1 MREVPVTTEFQQLL
15 DTLIE
20 SGKVDR
26 EQAKVKRALLDD
38 STRQKGVTRSLIE
51 TFGLSENEVAD
62 AICSCFGLARMQV
75 VSEMQAAPSD
85 VLTDDEIRRYSVLP
99 VFRIGLELTMVFT
112 DPPTMTLSSQL
123 QKLSGCRIRPVIT
136 TVSDFEAALKNYS
149 GALDKLQSIASS
161 VDLEKLDVKRHG
173 ERGSAKA
180 MESELDGMMAKLVEE
195 LLLRAAKS
203 GASDIHVEP
212 GEHEVMIRFRIDG
225 VLQRILSLPQEYHS
239 AIIAVLKARAGIDM
253 FQHGIPA
260 DGRITMK
267 FADREFDVRV
277 STLPLL
283 QGEKM
288 VLRLLSKSAMM
299 VDLENLGF
307 SESNLEQFRSLLALP
322 NGIVLVTGP
331 TGSGKTTTLYAG
343 LNEIKGIGVNITTV
357 ENPVEYKLD
366 LINQV
371 QVVAERGLTFASSL
385 RAILRQDP
393 DVVLVGEIRD
403 VETGT
408 IATEAALTGHLV
420 LSTLHTNDAIG
431 AIPRMINLGIES
443 FWVSASVIG
452 IVAQRLVRRIC
463 VRCREEYEPSPRFLE
478 SFGLSNLP
486 KGVTLF
492 RGNGCEYCNGI
503 GYKGRLAIHEVL
515 VITEE
520 MRDVIF
526 GEVTTSKLRKLA
538 LANNFRDMAFDG
550 IQKSLAGITTVDE
563 VRRVTPFS

>member
-1 MREVPVTTEFQQLL
+1 MNTELKQVL

-20 SGKVDR
+20 RGSVTAETVR
-26 EQAKVKRALLDD
+26 VKRLLIED
-38 STRQKGVTRSLIE
+38 STRLKGIARSLIE
-51 TFGLSENEVAD
+51 VLALAEDEIAD
-62 AICSCFGLARMQV
+62 AICARFRFARMRI
-75 VSEMQAAPSD
+75 VSEMESAPANI
-85 VLTDDEIRRYSVLP
+85 LTDDEIRHYNALP
-99 VFRIGLELTMVFT
+99 VFRIGLELTIAFI
-112 DPPTMTLSSQL
+112 DPPSPTVKNLL
-123 QKLSGCRIRPVIT
+123 QKLSGCRIMPVIT
-136 TVSDFEAALKNYS
+136 TVSDFEAALKNYK
-149 GALDKLQSIASS
+149 GGLDKLQKIVTSINF
-161 VDLEKLDVKRHG
+161 DKLDIKKLG
-173 ERGSAKA
+173 EKGATKA
-180 MESELDGMMAKLVEE
+180 MEAELDGMMSDLVNE

-212 GEHEVMIRFRIDG
+212 LEHELLIRFRIDG
-225 VLQRILSLPQEYHS
+225 VLQRILSLPIAYHP
-239 AIIAVLKARAGIDM
+239 AMIAVFKSRSGIDI
-253 FQHGIPA
+253 FQRGIPQ
-260 DGRITMK
+260 DGRITMT

-283 QGEKM
+283 KGEKM
-288 VLRLLSKSAMM
+288 VLRLLSKTSMM
-299 VDLENLGF
+299 INLENLGF
-307 SESNLEQFRSLLALP
+307 SESNLRQFRSLLALP

-331 TGSGKTTTLYAG
+331 TGSGKTTSLYAG
-343 LNEIKGIGVNITTV
+343 LNEIKSIGTNITTV

-371 QVVAERGLTFASSL
+371 QVMAERGLTFATSL

-431 AIPRMINLGIES
+431 AIPRMINLGIEA

-463 VRCREEYEPSPRFLE
+463 ARCREEYEPTPERLE
-478 SFGLSNLP
+478 AFGLSNLP
-486 KGVTLF
+486 KGTTLF
-492 RGNGCEYCNGI
+492 RGKGCEYCNGI
-503 GYKGRLAIHEVL
+503 GFKGRVAIHEVL

-526 GEVTTSKLRKLA
+526 GEVTTGKLRKLA
-538 LANNFRDMAFDG
+538 LANNFRDMLFDG
-550 IQKSLAGITTVDE
+550 VQKSLAGITTVDE
-563 VRRVTPFS
+563 VRRVIPFS

>member
-1 MREVPVTTEFQQLL
+1 VNAELKQVLDALVERGSVTAEVVSVKRL
-15 DTLIE
+15 LIE
-20 SGKVDR
+20 
-26 EQAKVKRALLDD
+26 D
-38 STRQKGVTRSLIE
+38 STRLKGIARTLIDVLA
-51 TFGLSENEVAD
+51 LSEDEIAE
-62 AICSCFGLARMQV
+62 AISVRFRLGRMQIV
-75 VSEMQAAPSD
+75 REMESAPANI
-85 VLTDDEIRRYSVLP
+85 LTDDEIRNYNALP
-99 VFRIGLELTMVFT
+99 VFRIGLELTMAFI
-112 DPPTMTLSSQL
+112 DPPSLAVKSLL
-123 QKLSGCRIRPVIT
+123 QKLSACRILPVIT

-149 GALDKLQSIASS
+149 GGLDKLQKMVSSI
-161 VDLEKLDVKRHG
+161 DFDKLDIKKLG
-173 ERGSAKA
+173 EKGATKA
-180 MESELDGMMAKLVEE
+180 MESELDGMMVTLVDD

-212 GEHEVMIRFRIDG
+212 LEHELTIRFRIDG
-225 VLQRILSLPQEYHS
+225 VLQRILSLPIAYHP
-239 AIIAVLKARAGIDM
+239 AMIAVLKSRSGIDM
-253 FQHGIPA
+253 FERGIPQ
-260 DGRITMK
+260 DGRITMT

-283 QGEKM
+283 KGEKM
-288 VLRLLSKSAMM
+288 VLRLLSKTSMM
-299 VDLENLGF
+299 INLENLGF
-307 SESNLEQFRSLLALP
+307 SESNLRQFRSLLALP

-331 TGSGKTTTLYAG
+331 TGSGKTTSLYAG
-343 LNEIKGIGVNITTV
+343 LNEIKSIGTNITTV

-371 QVVAERGLTFASSL
+371 QVMPERGLTFATTL

-463 VRCREEYEPSPRFLE
+463 TRCREEYEPTAEMLE
-478 SFGLSNLP
+478 AFGLSNLP
-486 KGVTLF
+486 KGTTLF
-492 RGNGCEYCNGI
+492 KGKGCEYCNGI
-503 GYKGRLAIHEVL
+503 GFKGRVAIHEVL

-526 GEVTTSKLRKLA
+526 GEVTTGKLRKLA
-538 LANNFRDMAFDG
+538 LANNFRDMLFDG
-550 IQKSLAGITTVDE
+550 VQKSLAGITTVDE
-563 VRRVTPFS
+563 VRRVIPFS

>member
-1 MREVPVTTEFQQLL
+1 VTTELKQVLDALVERGSVTAEIVNVKQLL
-15 DTLIE
+15 LE
-20 SGKVDR
+20 
-26 EQAKVKRALLDD
+26 D
-38 STRQKGVTRSLIE
+38 STRLKGIAKSIVEVL
-51 TFGLSENEVAD
+51 GLSEDVIAD
-62 AICSCFGLARMQV
+62 AICARFRMARMSIV
-75 VSEMQAAPSD
+75 REMESAPANI
-85 VLTDDEIRRYSVLP
+85 LTDDEIRTYNALP
-99 VFRIGLELTMVFT
+99 VFRIGLELTLAFI
-112 DPPTMTLSSQL
+112 DPPSPTVKSLL
-123 QKLSGCRIRPVIT
+123 QKLSGCRVLPVIT
-136 TVSDFEAALKNYS
+136 TISDFEAALKNYK
-149 GALDKLQSIASS
+149 GGLDKLQKLVSSI
-161 VDLEKLDVKRHG
+161 DFDKLDIKKIG
-173 ERGSAKA
+173 EKGATKA
-180 MESELDGMMAKLVEE
+180 MESELEGTMSALVDD

-212 GEHEVMIRFRIDG
+212 LEHELAIRFRIDG
-225 VLQRILSLPQEYHS
+225 VLQRILSLPIAYHP
-239 AIIAVLKARAGIDM
+239 AMIAVLKSRSGIDM
-253 FQHGIPA
+253 FERGIPQ

-283 QGEKM
+283 KGEKM
-288 VLRLLSKSAMM
+288 VLRLLSKTAMM
-299 VDLENLGF
+299 INLENLGF
-307 SESNLEQFRSLLALP
+307 SASNLRQFRSLLALP

-331 TGSGKTTTLYAG
+331 TGSGKTTSLYAG
-343 LNEIKGIGVNITTV
+343 LNEIKSVATNITTV

-371 QVVAERGLTFASSL
+371 QVMAERGLTFATSL

-463 VRCREEYEPSPRFLE
+463 ARCREEYEPTPEKLQA
-478 SFGLSNLP
+478 FGLSNLP
-486 KGVTLF
+486 KGTTLF
-492 RGNGCEYCNGI
+492 RGKGCEYCNGI
-503 GYKGRLAIHEVL
+503 GFKGRVAIHEVL

-538 LANNFRDMAFDG
+538 LANNFRDMLFDG
-550 IQKSLAGITTVDE
+550 VQKSLAGITTVDE
-563 VRRVTPFS
+563 VRRVIPFS